1 MRYSQAEKME
11 TIRIVEGSALSVNR
25 TLKELDIN
33 RSTFY
38 NWYHKYHEYGY
49 EGLADKRPNP
59 NRFWNKIPEN
69 VREQVVDIALEVP
82 EKSPRELAWFI
93 TDTQKYFI
101 SESSVYRILKVYD
114 LITSPSYIVISAR
127 DKFKCPTKRVNELW
141 QTDFSYFKI
150 IYWGWY
156 YLSSVLD
163 DHSRFILSWK
173 LFTSMSADDVIETLN
188 MAVEKT
194 GVTKVHVRHK
204 PRLLSDNGPC
214 YLSQE
219 LNKYLGNLGITH
231 TRGAPYHPQT
241 QGKIERYHRSM
252 KNVIN
257 LQNYYSPD
265 ELEKEIAAFVE
276 YYNNHRYHESLNN
289 LTPADV
295 YFGKDKKIIS
305 MREKIKKQTMTL
317 RRAQNLTK
325 KVRKKDLINL
335 KVSLNFKPK
344 VSKMF

>member
-11 TIRIVEGSALSVNR
+11 TIRLVEESALSVKR
-25 TLKELDIN
+25 TLEELDIN

-38 NWYHKYHEYGY
+38 EWYRRFNEDGY

-101 SESSVYRILKVYD
+101 SESSVYRILKAYD

-141 QTDFSYFKI
+141 QTDFSYFKV

-156 YLSSVLD
+156 YLSSVMD

-194 GVTKVHVRHK
+194 GVNKVHVRHK

-219 LNKYLGNLGITH
+219 LNKYLGKRGITH

-257 LQNYYSPD
+257 LQNYYSSE
-265 ELEKEIAAFVE
+265 ELEKEITAFVE

-295 YFGKDKKIIS
+295 YYGRDKKIIS

-335 KVSLNFKPK
+335 KVSLNF
-344 VSKMF
+344 